1 MMPLRSVILLM
12 SLCLND
18 VIEVNLADEQNMN
31 NEDIDIFKVL
41 EDQWCQRGQ

>member
-1 MMPLRSVILLM
+1 MPVRSLTLLM
-12 SLCLND
+12 SLILND
-18 VIEVNLADEQNMN
+18 VIEVNLADEQNVN